1 MACMAAK
8 PIVDGIE
15 REHSGSL
22 EVIHL
27 NIQEPAGSRLAG
39 DYGAQYTPAFLL
51 FDGDGE
57 QLLRVVGAIDP
68 AQVRAA
74 LDSLSAE

>member
-15 REHSGSL
+15 REHGAAL

-27 NIQEPAGSRLAG
+27 NIQDAAGAKLAEEF
-39 DYGAQYTPAFLL
+39 GAQYTPTFLL
-51 FDGDGE
+51 FDSQGE
-57 QLLRVVGAIDP
+57 LLFRVVGAIDP
-68 AQVRAA
+68 SQVREAIDA
-74 LDSLSAE
+74 LPPE